1 MRAGSRWSTS
11 EGFENPDDVVRRRIP
26 TLEPIAELRSIGPC
40 RGEEHFRERLA
51 RELVADG
58 VPDARVLDMLLAGTE
73 VFANAMQHGR
83 GVEDVRVG
91 RVDGRFVCEIAD
103 RGEGFDDPAA
113 GYLAPREG
121 TGSGLWVARQLT
133 WRVEFLRGQPGFT
146 ARIWL

>member
-1 MRAGSRWSTS
+1 MRTGSRWSTS
-11 EGFENPDDVVRRRIP
+11 EGYGNPDDVLRRLIP
-26 TLEPIAELRSIGPC
+26 IPQPISELRSIGPC

-73 VFANAMQHGR
+73 VFANAMQHGG

-113 GYLAPREG
+113 GYVAPREG
-121 TGSGLWVARQLT
+121 AACGLWVARQLT
-133 WRVEFLRGQPGFT
+133 WRIEFLRAQAGFT